1 MPKYQDQRSLAT
13 IFARGPSTGPETLCF
28 ASGGSW
34 SWHLWCSRHRRQ
46 PHGFGLFASIGL
58 AATSHLAQWSI
69 PPLALFELF
78 RWQAWLTLIMDFIL
92 AIIGVFLV
100 HEAVPNLVPSAC
112 NENYSLSIWANVIG
126 AMAFGLLGCFLG
138 GQKIDHRHVLTLVAF
153 FWVAPFVGFFYG
165 PWYAA
170 QTLLSG
176 CQSIAVSAVCKSP

>member
-1 MPKYQDQRSLAT
+1 MQ
-13 IFARGPSTGPETLCF
+13 PSSHVDLRPALRHFVLLVVALGAGTFGAAVTE
-28 ASGGSW
+28 GS
-34 SWHLWCSRHRRQ
+34 
-46 PHGFGLFASIGL
+46 PMAFGLFASIGL

-92 AIIGVFLV
+92 AIIGLFLL
-100 HEAVPNLVPSAC
+100 HEAVANLVPSAC

-176 CQSIAVSAVCKSP
+176 CQSIAVSAVVA